1 MRMANNNVIFV
12 TGGTG
17 NQGGAVARSLIGRG
31 FTVKALTRNPDSA
44 KALDLKKLNIQL
56 VKGDL
61 NNADTY
67 REYLKDIYGI
77 FSVQTFENGVDKEIS
92 QGITLATLAKEFGVK
107 HFLYSSALGTDLDS
121 GISHIDSKLKIENHI
136 KQSGLPFTII
146 RPSSL
151 YENFLIPQVK
161 KGILKGKLIQPV
173 NGDTILQYVAAE
185 DIGKAAARIFENNER
200 YVGKILPLATEQLST
215 LEVAQIFSEVL
226 NKKIEYKKLPALII
240 KMFIG
245 KSVYKM
251 FKWMDEKNRFSKENV
266 DSTRKEFPNLLSL
279 KTWIERNFKS

>member
-1 MRMANNNVIFV
+1 MTNNNIIFV

-17 NQGGAVARSLIGRG
+17 NQGGAVARNLISSG

-92 QGITLATLAKEFGVK
+92 QGITLATLAKEFGIK

-161 KGILKGKLIQPV
+161 KGILKGKLVQPV
-173 NGDTILQYVAAE
+173 NGDTILQYVAAV
-185 DIGKAAARIFENNER
+185 DIGKAATRIFENNER
-200 YVGKILPLATEQLST
+200 YMGKILPLATEQLST

-240 KMFIG
+240 KLFIG

>member
-1 MRMANNNVIFV
+1 MTNNNIIFV

-17 NQGGAVARSLIGRG
+17 NQGGAVARNLISSG

-67 REYLKDIYGI
+67 REHLKDIYGI

-92 QGITLATLAKEFGVK
+92 QGITLATLAKEFGIK

-121 GISHIDSKLKIENHI
+121 GVSHIDSKLKIENHI
-136 KQSGLPFTII
+136 KQSGLPFTIV

-185 DIGKAAARIFENNER
+185 DIGKAATRIFENNER
-200 YVGKILPLATEQLST
+200 YMGKILPLATEQLST

-240 KMFIG
+240 KLFIG

>member
-1 MRMANNNVIFV
+1 MANNNVIFV